1 MSDWFLESVL
11 AERLGLTRNTL
22 EEFRKANLKK
32 TADWK
37 MENRRVLLR
46 ESAVKK
52 MLARLDAADLDY
64 SAAAQ
69 KNGHA
74 AQDGVHELIV
84 TKVFP
89 NPRLIEARDLDS
101 GELARVSVPN
111 NKNFRPRMT
120 VKARAWKPE
129 QLLYRLEGRT
139 PRFPGR
145 W

>member
-1 MSDWFLESVL
+1 MSDWFLESSL
-11 AERLGLTRNTL
+11 ADRLGLTRNAL
-22 EEFRKANLKK
+22 EEFRKAHLKK
-32 TADWK
+32 GADWK
-37 MENRRVLLR
+37 MDNRRVLLR

-69 KNGHA
+69 KNGA
-74 AQDGVHELIV
+74 TDNEVRELAI
-84 TKVFP
+84 TRVFP
-89 NPRLIEARDLDS
+89 NPHLIEARDVAS
-101 GELARVSVPN
+101 GALVRVTVPS

-120 VKARAWKPE
+120 VKARPWKPE

-139 PRFPGR
+139 PRFPGK